1 MHCSRKH
8 ASTLFE
14 FMHVL
19 PGTPG
24 SAKSTEFMHA
34 LFEKS
39 CAATKKLLQ
48 MIASKPRGFNV
59 VNW

>member
-1 MHCSRKH
+1 M
-8 ASTLFE
+8 LFE
-14 FMHVL
+14 LMHAL

-39 CAATKKLLQ
+39 CATTKKLLQ